1 MFNYSEIKSVRLDNQ
16 FVMEVQTFSGDKFTI
31 IDNHI
36 VKKNGEAVRPVEC
49 DERLATSADEK
60 AALEQSMDFIHLL
73 RLNDDEEGNVVLTVA
88 DVNGNRITTTTFG
101 GSAWSDETKKEFFV
115 DARDAMLNGMDKVD
129 IDKDDY
135 SIRTINKTEGGASEL
150 CGKLLG
156 FIGAL

>member
-1 MFNYSEIKSVRLDNQ
+1 MFNYSEIKSVRLDSN

-36 VKKNGEAVRPVEC
+36 VKKNGEAVQPVPC
-49 DERLATSADEK
+49 DERLTTSADEK
-60 AALEQSMDFIHLL
+60 VALEQSMDFIHLL

-115 DARDAMLNGMDKVD
+115 DARDAMINGMDKVD

>member
-1 MFNYSEIKSVRLDNQ
+1 MFNYSEIKSVRLNSE
-16 FVMEVQTFSGDKFTI
+16 FVLEVKTFNGDKFTI
-31 IDNHI
+31 IDNMI
-36 VKKNGEAVRPVEC
+36 VEKNGEAVKPLAC
-49 DERLATSADEK
+49 DERLTTSADEK
-60 AALEQSMDFIHLL
+60 AALGQSMDFIHLL
-73 RLNDDEEGNVVLTVA
+73 RLNDDEKGNVVLTIA
-88 DVNGNRITTTTFG
+88 DVDGNRITTTTFG

-115 DARDAMLNGMDKVD
+115 DARDAMINGMDKVD